1 MQHIECLKT
10 GTTHRASPP
19 WHIKA
24 LCFPSSRDIAVVDPS
39 LGPDRDPLAGRHAE
53 RTSQPMSHPFHSSIL
68 RRLTLA
74 GHVQPPSPHH
84 TAASI
89 PLLRA
94 NLRRHGHGCHL
105 RPGLGHGRQR
115 HRHRHSSELNSS
127 PEAPM
132 TITQHA
138 KDNQY
143 HPRRGLT
150 RCGTE
155 QLSSPLVWC

>member
-39 LGPDRDPLAGRHAE
+39 LGPDRDPLAGRHVE
-53 RTSQPMSHPFHSSIL
+53 RTSQPMSHPVHSSIL

-89 PLLRA
+89 PLSVLTSA
-94 NLRRHGHGCHL
+94 DMDTAAIFGLVSVTVGNDIDTDI
-105 RPGLGHGRQR
+105 RP
-115 HRHRHSSELNSS
+115 S
-127 PEAPM
+127 
-132 TITQHA
+132 
-138 KDNQY
+138 
-143 HPRRGLT
+143 
-150 RCGTE
+150 
-155 QLSSPLVWC
+155 